1 MKVVDASQESI
12 LKSSL
17 KDEIYIRV
25 VRGQFNRLFQRL
37 LGR

>member
-1 MKVVDASQESI
+1 MTVTDASQESI
-12 LKSSL
+12 LKSAL
-17 KDEIYIRV
+17 KDEYYIRV

>member
-1 MKVVDASQESI
+1 MTVTDASRESI
-12 LKSSL
+12 LKSAL
-17 KDEIYIRV
+17 KDEYYIRV